1 MNLYPL
7 YYLLTNGIWRRRETW
22 PRVILLTFGCLQNL
36 ATRNGISKSDSVSRP
51 DLVGAVRKEG
61 IGSHPILEGMTGIGD
76 ITTALA
82 SLSTTIMDLN
92 KEMMATKGGRDDE
105 IASLKLEIQ

>member
-1 MNLYPL
+1 MA
-7 YYLLTNGIWRRRETW
+7 TNEH
-22 PRVILLTFGCLQNL
+22 VDLALLTFDCLQNL
-36 ATRNGISKSDSVSRP
+36 ATRNGISKSDSLSRP
-51 DLVGAVRKEG
+51 DLVGALRKEG

-92 KEMMATKGGRDDE
+92 KEMMATRGGGAE
-105 IASLKLEIQ
+105 TMKLRP